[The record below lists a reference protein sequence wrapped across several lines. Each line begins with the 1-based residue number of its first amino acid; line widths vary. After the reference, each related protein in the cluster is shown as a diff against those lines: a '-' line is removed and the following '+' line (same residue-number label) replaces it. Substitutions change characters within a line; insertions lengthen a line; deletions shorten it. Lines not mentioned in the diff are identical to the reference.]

1 VTTSLKKQKFGHVA
15 DASTEIQPLAK
26 APVFPSVVPGAVA
39 SNDSPLEHNQD
50 VEKAGYFEREAVL
63 GKDQRVELT
72 EVYAKENDGIAGN
85 AHTDENNDT
94 AGNAHTIENN
104 QDVAKGATTEEDE
117 DVRMD
122 GTIGNDNMFEISL
135 MVGNTEDGEKQESIR
150 EGDVRPPTG
159 IIELVDIVQNKR
171 PVAMPDEIGFMSP
184 RNSAK
189 PEQSVKVYKRTFD
202 ASFDSPEQPDQHD
215 NWKQLHYQDVMT
227 TPGKR
232 RRVRHL
238 RSDSILGTPVLASTP
253 KTAALTLQPFTPLR
267 AGSPTPPRSVPD
279 VQRFVP
285 GVGEPE
291 LHGNDHN

>member
-1 VTTSLKKQKFGHVA
+1 VTPSLKKQKFGHVA

-50 VEKAGYFEREAVL
+50 VEKAGYFEKEAVL
-63 GKDQRVELT
+63 GKDQRVELND
-72 EVYAKENDGIAGN
+72 VYTKENDGIAGN
-85 AHTDENNDT
+85 AHTD
-94 AGNAHTIENN
+94 ENN

-117 DVRMD
+117 DVKMD
-122 GTIGNDNMFEISL
+122 GTIGNDNTFEISL
-135 MVGNTEDGEKQESIR
+135 MVGNMEDGEKQESIR
-150 EGDVRPPTG
+150 EDDVRPPTG
-159 IIELVDIVQNKR
+159 IIELVDMVQNKR

-184 RNSAK
+184 RNFAK
-189 PEQSVKVYKRTFD
+189 PEQPVKVSKRTFD

-215 NWKQLHYQDVMT
+215 NWRQLHYQDIMT

-267 AGSPTPPRSVPD
+267 AGSSTPPRSVPD